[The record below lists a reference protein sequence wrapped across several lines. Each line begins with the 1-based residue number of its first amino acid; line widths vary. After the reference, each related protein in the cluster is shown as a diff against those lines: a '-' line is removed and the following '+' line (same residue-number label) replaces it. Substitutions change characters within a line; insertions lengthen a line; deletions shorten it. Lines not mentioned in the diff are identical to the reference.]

1 MRWLKFRPNLHFSRT
16 GPTEEDLNQL
26 RQNLL
31 EDGSPNP
38 NFFVLIF
45 SSCLIASFGLIGN
58 SAAVIIGAMI
68 IAPLMLPLRSLAFG
82 ALEGDLVL
90 FRQSAISLI
99 CGTVIG
105 ITLSW
110 GLGTIVDLPE
120 FGSEVLAR
128 TRPNLIDLGIAIVA
142 GMIAGY
148 AKVQPKL
155 SDALA
160 GTAIAVALMP
170 PLCVV
175 GLTLSQGNL
184 VASSGAFLLYLTNLL
199 GISLACMVVF
209 SLSGYIPTKQRKVR
223 GILRLVV
230 GLTLI
235 LVVPLAIS
243 FDRLVREA
251 RLKAEIKA
259 LLLRQTITVGQ
270 QVRLL
275 LFEID
280 THQTPV
286 QIYLTVETD
295 TPPTPLQVRLL
306 EEFLWNRLER
316 SFNLVFRVS
325 EVIQVE
331 AYAGPIYQD
340 FSTPQVLPT
349 RGLIDQTVPQGTPLQ
364 PIPTRSRPL
373 PAPQVSNRIVPEQF
387 LEPERTF
394 AEPAT
399 PSPTIES
406 SSFLELEQPETT
418 PTLLPTFSPTPSLS
432 PSSSPSVT
440 PSLVPTPSSTNSP
453 EASPPPS
460 PEGDGDTEDSPVI
473 SPEVESTP
481 SPAEASEE
489 PVSEEEVSDS
499 EPSPASS
506 NPPASVEPKE

>member
-16 GPTEEDLNQL
+16 GPTEADLNQL

-58 SAAVIIGAMI
+58 STAVIIGAMI

-99 CGTVIG
+99 CGTVAG

-120 FGSEVLAR
+120 FGSEVLSR

-175 GLTLSQGNL
+175 GLTLSQGDL
-184 VASSGAFLLYLTNLL
+184 AASSGAFLLYLTNLL

-251 RLKAEIKA
+251 RLKTEIKA
-259 LLLRQTITVGQ
+259 LLLRETITVGK

-280 THQTPV
+280 TRQTPI

-295 TPPTPLQVRLL
+295 TPPTSLQVRLL

-325 EVIQVE
+325 EVSQVE
-331 AYAGPIYQD
+331 AYAGPIYQG
-340 FSTPQVLPT
+340 FSTPQVFPTSGSIDKPLP
-349 RGLIDQTVPQGTPLQ
+349 RVTPL
-364 PIPTRSRPL
+364 PTRSRPL
-373 PAPQVSNRIVPEQF
+373 PTSQVPNRIVPE
-387 LEPERTF
+387 
-394 AEPAT
+394 
-399 PSPTIES
+399 
-406 SSFLELEQPETT
+406 
-418 PTLLPTFSPTPSLS
+418 
-432 PSSSPSVT
+432 
-440 PSLVPTPSSTNSP
+440 
-453 EASPPPS
+453 
-460 PEGDGDTEDSPVI
+460 
-473 SPEVESTP
+473 
-481 SPAEASEE
+481 
-489 PVSEEEVSDS
+489 
-499 EPSPASS
+499 
-506 NPPASVEPKE
+506 